1 MHDSVFFEIN
11 GKPAITIASNQFA
24 DAAEVQ
30 AKALGLPD
38 LQCVYVQ
45 HPIADNED
53 EEIRRKADRIVDQLV
68 SALSGQPEAK
78 KT

>member
-1 MHDSVFFEIN
+1 VHDSVWFEIN
-11 GKPAITIASNQFA
+11 GTPAITIATNQFA

-38 LQCVYVQ
+38 LRCVFVQ

-53 EEIRRKADRIVDQLV
+53 DEIRRKADRIVDQLV
-68 SALSGQPEAK
+68 SALTIQDEPQ

>member
-1 MHDSVFFEIN
+1 VHDSVFFEIN

-38 LQCVYVQ
+38 LQCVFVQ

-53 EEIRRKADRIVDQLV
+53 DEIRRKADRIVDQLV
-68 SALSGQPEAK
+68 SALSGQPEGK